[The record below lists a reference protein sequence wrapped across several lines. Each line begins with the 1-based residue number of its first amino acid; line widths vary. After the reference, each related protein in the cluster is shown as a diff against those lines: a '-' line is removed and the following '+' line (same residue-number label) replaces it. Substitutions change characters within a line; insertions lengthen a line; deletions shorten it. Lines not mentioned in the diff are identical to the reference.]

1 MANAEIAGNLSGVV
15 SEDTVFEALGEVFV
29 ADGGEGGEFLA
40 GTFDGLYGALTLTAS
55 GGWTYRLDN
64 SLASVQSMAAGAEF
78 HEYFIV
84 NWDGGLLQGM
94 LDIMVRGVNDGATFE
109 GDLFRNLDA
118 SAANG
123 ATGRIDIQDT
133 DAGQK
138 EMQSFTARAGEIGAL
153 TLAKDGT
160 WQYELFSGKRTE
172 IIDQNKTVNEA
183 FQVYALDGTAVTLT
197 VRISP
202 SAVAQ
207 DTTAPTVTAFSPAD
221 GATGVARE
229 SSIVLTFS
237 EPVQRGAGNIVI
249 REASGAA
256 FASYDAATSGN
267 LAIAGNTLTLDP
279 SGELRYGKS
288 YSVEFAIGSIRDLS
302 GNDYAGT
309 LSYDF
314 TTLANPANQ
323 TFTGGASDDSRAGG
337 VGDDS
342 LSGGAGNDSLTGGAG
357 DDRLDGGSGLDVAR
371 YDSARSASS
380 FVRLANGDIEVSGP
394 EGVDILHDVERAVF
408 GTTTAEFR
416 SPAVG
421 FDITGTGGQAYRLY
435 QAAFDRVPDEGGVG
449 FWMYY
454 IDRGFAIG
462 LVAAEFIKS
471 PEFTSLYGPS
481 ITNDQFIQL
490 LYQNVLNRD
499 PDAEGYAFWRSA
511 MANEGG
517 NYGKAWTR
525 SDVLEFYSDSAEN
538 KANVI
543 GAITNGFQYLDYLPP
558 A

>member
-1 MANAEIAGNLSGVV
+1 MANAEIAGNLSGTV
-15 SEDTVFEALGEVFV
+15 SEDTLFEVQGEVFV
-29 ADGGEGGEFLA
+29 AGGSGSAQFLG
-40 GTFDGLYGALTLTAS
+40 GTFDGLYGSLTLTAS

-64 SLASVQSMAAGAEF
+64 SLASVQSMAAGAQS
-78 HEYFIV
+78 HDYFIV

-94 LDIMVRGVNDGATFE
+94 LDILVLGANDPATFG

-138 EMQSFTARAGEIGAL
+138 EMLSFTARAGEIGAL
-153 TLAKDGT
+153 TLAKDGS

-197 VRISP
+197 VRVSP

-229 SSIVLTFS
+229 SNIVLTFS
-237 EPVQRGAGNIVI
+237 EPIQRGTGNIVI

-288 YSVEFAIGSIRDLS
+288 YSVEFAIGSIKDLS

-337 VGDDS
+337 VGDDT

-371 YDSARSASS
+371 YDSARAASS
-380 FVRLANGDIEVSGP
+380 FVRLASGDIQVSGP
-394 EGVDILHDVERAVF
+394 DGVDTLHDIERAVF
-408 GTTTAEFR
+408 GTA
-416 SPAVG
+416 AVG
-421 FDITGTGGQAYRLY
+421 FDINGTGGQAYRLY

-454 IDRGFAIG
+454 IDRGFS
-462 LVAAEFIKS
+462 LVDAAANFMTSAEFRGLYGDNPTNEQFMNLLYANVMNRAPDPGYYFWLDALYGKGQFEGTVFSRSFVLAQFSES
-471 PEFTSLYGPS
+471 PE
-481 ITNDQFIQL
+481 NQ
-490 LYQNVLNRD
+490 
-499 PDAEGYAFWRSA
+499 
-511 MANEGG
+511 
-517 NYGKAWTR
+517 
-525 SDVLEFYSDSAEN
+525 
-538 KANVI
+538 ANVI
-543 GAITNGFQYLDYLPP
+543 GAITNGFQYEAYLPP